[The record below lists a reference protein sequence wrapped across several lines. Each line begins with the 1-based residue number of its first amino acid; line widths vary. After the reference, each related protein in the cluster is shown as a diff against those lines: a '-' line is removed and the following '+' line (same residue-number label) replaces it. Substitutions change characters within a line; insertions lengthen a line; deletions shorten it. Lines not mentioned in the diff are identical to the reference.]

1 MAANKNSR
9 KDITPEMVI
18 RRRRRRLRDIEAA
31 KALMFKILTLA
42 VAVAV
47 MFGVIFGITAVK
59 GGDMEPELSAGDLIL
74 YYRIENNYVR
84 NDVVVMKRD
93 GSEYIGRL
101 IGMPGDTIN
110 ITSSG
115 TVSIDGNNIFENN
128 IFYETKPYEG
138 SSRYPLTMGQDEYFL
153 LADKRDTAK
162 DSRYFGPVKRSEL
175 KGKVITSIKRT
186 GI

>member
-1 MAANKNSR
+1 MGANIKNR
-9 KDITPEMVI
+9 KDITPEAI
-18 RRRRRRLRDIEAA
+18 IKQRRRKLRDRAMAA
-31 KALMFKILTLA
+31 SLLYKILTLA
-42 VAVAV
+42 LAIFVL
-47 MFGVIFGITAVK
+47 FGVFFGLTAMK
-59 GGDMEPELSAGDLIL
+59 GGDMEPKLSAGDLLL
-74 YYRIENNYVR
+74 YYRLESSYAR
-84 NDVVVMKRD
+84 NDVAIMERNGDQYV
-93 GSEYIGRL
+93 GRL

-115 TVSIDGNNIFENN
+115 TVSIDGNNIFETN

-138 SSRYPLTMGQDEYFL
+138 SGRYPLTLANDEYFL

-175 KGKVITSIKRT
+175 KGKVITSVKRT